1 MAYSDVRKLM
11 KTGDLIAF
19 SGKSR
24 VSSIIKF
31 GTNSDIS
38 HVGMVFESNR
48 TGEHRVEIIEST
60 SLATLP
66 DNRSGELIKGVQ
78 MQMLSQRMD
87 MYDGQVYWQ
96 PLKKEISEAKQIRM
110 LSWLYCAWAS
120 KTLYDTKGAVHAGI
134 DILGLEK
141 EPDFSTLFCSEMVAE
156 AYRLAGLLPEGYN
169 ASEATPA
176 DVVKYPF
183 LGDRIQIK

>member
-1 MAYSDVRKLM
+1 M

-19 SGKSR
+19 SGKSK
-24 VSSIIKF
+24 VSNIIKGF
-31 GTNSDIS
+31 TNSDIS

-48 TGEHRVEIIEST
+48 TGGHRVELIEST
-60 SLATLP
+60 SLAVLP

-87 MYDGQVYWQ
+87 MYEGQVYWQ
-96 PLKKEISEAKQIRM
+96 PLKTKLSDARQAKM

-120 KTLYDTKGAVHAGI
+120 KTLYDTKGAIHAGI

-156 AYRLAGLLPEGYN
+156 AYRVAGLLPDNYN

-183 LGDRIQIK
+183 LGDRVQIK